1 MDGRAGA
8 SQPKGNTE
16 PRADSEFTLVAFHMR
31 EPYVGRMTD
40 TADFEAMEREGWS
53 DPAIAKGYADGF
65 AVATRIIAKR
75 LSEKIGAGQGMK
87 VLDLCT
93 GHGVVAAE
101 LVARGASVVGL
112 DFSEAMI
119 LLAQNTVPAA
129 QFVHG
134 DAMDMTFADQ
144 SFDAVTI
151 GFGVPHFPDPARGL
165 AEAARVL
172 KPGGRI
178 AFSIWC
184 GKGSVGS
191 FGWLFDAFERLGD
204 TSIALPAGPD
214 AHMLTDRAVAEPMVA
229 EAGFTDVQLA
239 AVPTELGI
247 HAPEAL
253 FDVFY
258 GGAVRA
264 ASLLRRQPRKHRDAI
279 RQDLAARV
287 RSDGTRQQNGYLVPA
302 PSVIVSATRI

>member
-1 MDGRAGA
+1 
-8 SQPKGNTE
+8 
-16 PRADSEFTLVAFHMR
+16 
-31 EPYVGRMTD
+31 
-40 TADFEAMEREGWS
+40 
-53 DPAIAKGYADGF
+53 
-65 AVATRIIAKR
+65 
-75 LSEKIGAGQGMK
+75 
-87 VLDLCT
+87 
-93 GHGVVAAE
+93 
-101 LVARGASVVGL
+101 
-112 DFSEAMI
+112 MI
-119 LLAQNTVPAA
+119 LLAQNAVSAA
-129 QFVHG
+129 QFIHG

-172 KPGGRI
+172 KPSGRI

-184 GKGSVGS
+184 GKGSNGS

-204 TSIALPAGPD
+204 PSITLPAGPD
-214 AHMLTDRAVAEPMVA
+214 AHMFTDRAVAEPMTA
-229 EAGFTDVQLA
+229 EAGLTDVQMTV
-239 AVPTELGI
+239 VPTELRV

-253 FDVFY
+253 FDVFH

-287 RSDGTRQQNGYLVPA
+287 RTDGTKQQNGYLVPA
-302 PSVIVSATRI
+302 PSVIISATRV

>member
-1 MDGRAGA
+1 M
-8 SQPKGNTE
+8 K
-16 PRADSEFTLVAFHMR
+16 
-31 EPYVGRMTD
+31 D

-65 AVATRIIAKR
+65 DVATRLIARR
-75 LSEKIGAGQGMK
+75 LAETVGAGQGMEI
-87 VLDLCT
+87 LDMCS

-101 LVARGASVVGL
+101 LVERGASVVGL

-119 LLAQNTVPAA
+119 QLAQNAVPAA
-129 QFVHG
+129 RFVHG
-134 DAMDMTFADQ
+134 DAMDMGFADR

-172 KPGGRI
+172 KPGGKI

-184 GKGSVGS
+184 GKGSNGS
-191 FGWLFDAFERLGD
+191 FGWLFDAVERLGD
-204 TSIALPAGPD
+204 HSVTLPAGPD
-214 AHMLTDRAVAEPMVA
+214 AHMFTDPAVAEPVTA
-229 EAGFTDVQLA
+229 EAGFTDVKVTA
-239 AVPTELGI
+239 IPTELHV

-253 FDVFY
+253 FDVFH

-264 ASLLRRQPRKHRDAI
+264 ASLLRRQPGRHGDAI

-287 RSDGTRQQNGYLVPA
+287 RSEGTRQQNGYLVPA
-302 PSVIVSATRI
+302 PSVIVSATRA